1 MALGQEFWEIQG
13 RGRANRQYVK
23 VYQDFNSS
31 DSDVQEA
38 YYHLTGERLD
48 ASSGINLPFYTDY
61 GSNISI
67 GRNVFINT
75 GVMFSDLGGI
85 TVEDG
90 VLIGPFAKVVSV
102 NHPLD
107 QSERR
112 SLQLQS
118 VVLKKNAWIGAG
130 ATILPG
136 VTVGENAV
144 VAAGAVV
151 SKDVP
156 DNTLVAGVPAK
167 IIKEL

>member
-67 GRNVFINT
+67 GRMSSSI
-75 GVMFSDLGGI
+75 L
-85 TVEDG
+85 
-90 VLIGPFAKVVSV
+90 VLCFLIWAVL
-102 NHPLD
+102 PLKM
-107 QSERR
+107 
-112 SLQLQS
+112 
-118 VVLKKNAWIGAG
+118 VC
-130 ATILPG
+130 
-136 VTVGENAV
+136 
-144 VAAGAVV
+144 
-151 SKDVP
+151 
-156 DNTLVAGVPAK
+156 
-167 IIKEL
+167 